1 MPLADPSAT
10 GDGTGSDQTGTDED
24 GTDRLLTVPNGISVG
39 RLLCL
44 PIFLYLLFG
53 RENRAAAASLLG
65 FLGASDWVD
74 GYIARRFHQVSD
86 LGKILDPVADR
97 LLFFVAIAGILIDGT
112 VPVWFAWLILV
123 REAVV
128 GGTTVILAAMGARR
142 VAVTWWGKAGTF
154 FNMWA
159 FPMFLASESTIGW
172 ADTARVIAWGTAVP
186 GLILSYVAWALYLP
200 LATRALSD
208 GRTDRLPLPEHR
220 RRRHHRHGDGP
231 GPIT

>member
-1 MPLADPSAT
+1 MPLADPPVD
-10 GDGTGSDQTGTDED
+10 GDEADPGARSS
-24 GTDRLLTVPNGISVG
+24 DRLLTVPNMISVG

-74 GYIARRFHQVSD
+74 GYIARHFDQESE

-97 LLFFVAIAGILIDGT
+97 LLFFVAIGAILIDGT
-112 VPVWFAWLILV
+112 VPVWFAWLVLV
-123 REAVV
+123 REVVV
-128 GGTTVILAAMGARR
+128 GGTTVTLAIMGARR
-142 VAVTWWGKAGTF
+142 IAVTWWGKAGTF